1 MMLWKDIRQ
10 LSFPGSSGVKNSA
23 AKWRLHPILCREDPL
38 AKEMATHS
46 SILAWEIS
54 WTEQPGRLQSMRSQR
69 IRHESIVAAALDGSL
84 DYREGWRTRL
94 GTGRDQGVSTVREC
108 PGPLTLDGHCWS
120 LLSFQPL
127 SEALHHSLQSQS
139 PREKG

>member
-1 MMLWKDIRQ
+1 M
-10 LSFPGSSGVKNSA
+10 A
-23 AKWRLHPILCREDPL
+23 A
-38 AKEMATHS
+38 HS

-54 WTEQPGRLQSMRSQR
+54 WTEQPGRPQSVGSQR
-69 IRHESIVAAALDGSL
+69 IRQESIVAVALCGSL
-84 DYREGWRTRL
+84 DYQEGWRTRL
-94 GTGRDQGVSTVREC
+94 GTGRHQGVSTAGEC
-108 PGPLTLDGHCWS
+108 AGPISLDRHCGS